1 MKLTLA
7 QFKELEKRLARKAG
21 ESLPQAPESH
31 AHKGKAK
38 LRYEEAYNSVA
49 QAQIHALWDDE
60 GRFFASYLGAHILS
74 LNELLRL
81 DLRAINGYRKLWH
94 ERAMQSRL
102 LSGPHRQKTIAGA
115 VRLTLYRQG
124 KKLIDNDAMPAAF
137 KFTIDGF
144 KEAGLIRDD
153 NPKVVQ
159 EILFQQRTGPYAVAL
174 LFEDTL
180 LPRNDELIQLLFQ
193 RTQP

>member
-7 QFKELEKRLARKAG
+7 QFRELEKRLARKAG
-21 ESLPQAPESH
+21 ESVCKAPEPPPTKS
-31 AHKGKAK
+31 KT
-38 LRYEEAYNSVA
+38 LQRYEEAYNSLA
-49 QAQIHALWDDE
+49 SAKMDASWDDQ

-81 DLRAINGYRKLWH
+81 DLRSINGYRKLWH
-94 ERAMQSRL
+94 KKAEESRL
-102 LSGPHRQKTIAGA
+102 LTGKHRHSTIAGA

-137 KFTIDGF
+137 KFAIDGF
-144 KEAGLIRDD
+144 KEAGLIVDD

-159 EILFQQRTGPYAVAL
+159 EILFQQRTGPYAVAM
-174 LFEDTL
+174 LFEDTQ